1 MTDLSHAGAPVL
13 WPGGASVASFAAT
26 ERQLAAVASRRP
38 TAAAKTCGKFLST
51 ELPSSLW
58 QEKVVVP
65 LFDTAIWYGEAQHLF
80 GDNSEKL

>member
-1 MTDLSHAGAPVL
+1 MARWCFCCKFCSNRATAG
-13 WPGGASVASFAAT
+13 GGS
-26 ERQLAAVASRRP
+26 LKK